1 MAHPKGKVG
10 TNRCYVELID
20 LHVLCLL
27 GNKFVQQDDV
37 KDFGTGREPSRRRER
52 RDAMDAKVK
61 CPCSV
66 FTRNIH

>member
-1 MAHPKGKVG
+1 MAQWLVYYILAIDMVCHMAHPKGKVG

-37 KDFGTGREPSRRRER
+37 KDFGRTRAEPT
-52 RDAMDAKVK
+52 
-61 CPCSV
+61 
-66 FTRNIH
+66 TRAT